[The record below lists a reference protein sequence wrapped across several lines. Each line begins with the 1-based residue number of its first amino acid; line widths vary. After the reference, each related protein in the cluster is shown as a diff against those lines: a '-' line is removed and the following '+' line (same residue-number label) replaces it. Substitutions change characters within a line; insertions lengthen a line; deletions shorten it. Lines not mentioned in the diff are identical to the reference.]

1 MPKAGLFGEV
11 KKQTKI
17 NRGAILKKAV
27 KDSGIPITEVAR
39 RAGYGRVTYYTHIDN
54 SDLKLDILD
63 KYATAIKYDFRDE
76 VPEMVEYYERKREN
90 SLSTFEKIEA
100 DRDFWRDE
108 YGRMLKEKNE
118 MQKKIEF
125 LEAKLA
131 KK

>member
-1 MPKAGLFGEV
+1 M
-11 KKQTKI
+11 KKQAKI

-27 KDSGIPITEVAR
+27 KNSGISVTEASR
-39 RAGYGRVTYYTHIDN
+39 RAGYGRVTYYMHIGN
-54 SDLKLDILD
+54 PDLKLDILD
-63 KYATAIKYDFRDE
+63 KYATGIGYDFRDE
-76 VPEMVEYYERKREN
+76 ITEMVEYYERKREN

-108 YGRMLKEKNE
+108 YARALKEKYE
-118 MQKKIEF
+118 LLKKIEL